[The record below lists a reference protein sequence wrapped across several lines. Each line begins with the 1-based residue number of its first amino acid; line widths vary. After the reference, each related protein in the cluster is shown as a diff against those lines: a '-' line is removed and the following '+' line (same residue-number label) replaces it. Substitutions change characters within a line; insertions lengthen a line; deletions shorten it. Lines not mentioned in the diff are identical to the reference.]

1 MTNLVYGIA
10 TGLAIGAY
18 VLALIIA
25 YQLQHLRE
33 RVDKLESRHK
43 EETRG

>member
-1 MTNLVYGIA
+1 MTNLVFGIA

-33 RVDKLESRHK
+33 RVDKLESRR
-43 EETRG
+43 EEGSRG